1 MAGTVTVYFFEM
13 YAIESDQMVR
23 SKRPATLA
31 AIERVRGEAI
41 KNTAQDV
48 DADDIDED
56 GFRRRDYTSPA

>member
-13 YAIESDQMVR
+13 YVVESDQMVR

-56 GFRRRDYTSPA
+56 GFRRRDYTPSE

>member
-31 AIERVRGEAI
+31 AIERVGGESI

-56 GFRRRDYTSPA
+56 GFRRRDYTSPD

>member
-56 GFRRRDYTSPA
+56 GFRRRDYTPSE

>member
-56 GFRRRDYTSPA
+56 GFRRRDYTPPE

>member
-31 AIERVRGEAI
+31 AIERVGGEAI

-56 GFRRRDYTSPA
+56 GFRRRDYTPSE

>member
-56 GFRRRDYTSPA
+56 GFRRRDYSPPA